1 MHSNICSSR
10 AGIGL
15 CVFTG
20 LLTCS
25 IWVIIGGALTVG
37 LANVLGCKG
46 AVDFTVGMLVI
57 LLYPH
62 SLMSWRV
69 GTRGNYPYHSLGWL
83 ASLRGCEVLLVVVQA
98 SAGYCVLYGCPSRCT
113 TCGCRF
119 AKAARKCEGVG
130 NGWEGLH

>member
-62 SLMSWRV
+62 SLMSRRV
-69 GTRGNYPYHSLGWL
+69 GTRRNYPYHSLAWL
-83 ASLRGCEVLLVVVQA
+83 PILSGCELFLAVLQA
-98 SAGYCVLYGCPSRCT
+98 SPVY
-113 TCGCRF
+113 
-119 AKAARKCEGVG
+119 
-130 NGWEGLH
+130 